1 MVLQEV
7 ITGQVWRLGDHV
19 NTDIL
24 HPPSYFS
31 LDEGRMKEG
40 LQAGMERLGT
50 DLQRRYAGDGLVI
63 VAGENMGCGS
73 SRETSVRALCIG
85 GVKAVVAG
93 SFARIFYRNLANLG
107 IPPLECRGIQDW
119 VKDGDL
125 IRIAIKDG
133 FIELD
138 DARRFPTSPLDHHIE
153 RILECGGLIPYLR
166 RILDEI

>member
-1 MVLQEV
+1 MGLQEV
-7 ITGQVWRLGDHV
+7 ITGRVWRLGDHV
-19 NTDIL
+19 NTDLL

-31 LDEGRMKEG
+31 LDQGRMKEG

-50 DLQRRYAGDGLVI
+50 DLQRRFIDDGLVI

-73 SRETSVRALCIG
+73 SRETSVRALCIA
-85 GVKAVVAG
+85 GVKAVVAS

-125 IRIAIKDG
+125 IRISIKDG
-133 FIELD
+133 FIEVD
-138 DARRFPTSPLDHHIE
+138 DARRFPISPLDHHIE
-153 RILECGGLIPYLR
+153 RILECGGLVPYLR

>member
-1 MVLQEV
+1 MGLQEV
-7 ITGQVWRLGDHV
+7 ITGRVWRLGDHV

-31 LDEGRMKEG
+31 LDGSKVEEG
-40 LQAGMERLGT
+40 LREGMQRLGA
-50 DLQRRYAGDGLVI
+50 DLRGEYAGDGLVI

-85 GVKAVVAG
+85 GVKAVVAS

-125 IRIAIKDG
+125 IRISIKDG

-138 DARRFPTSPLDHHIE
+138 DARRFPISPLDHHIE
-153 RILECGGLIPYLR
+153 RILECGGLVPYLR
-166 RILDEI
+166 RILDEL

>member
-1 MVLQEV
+1 MGLQEV
-7 ITGQVWRLGDHV
+7 ITGRVWRLGDNV

-31 LDEGRMKEG
+31 LDGSKVEEG
-40 LQAGMERLGT
+40 LREGMQRLGA
-50 DLQRRYAGDGLVI
+50 DFRGEYSGDGLVI

-73 SRETSVRALCIG
+73 SRETSVRALCIA
-85 GVKAVVAG
+85 GVKAVVAS

-107 IPPLECRGIQDW
+107 IPPLECRAIQDR

-125 IRIAIKDG
+125 IRISIKDG
-133 FIELD
+133 FIALD
-138 DARRFPTSPLDHHIE
+138 DTRHFPLSPLDHHIE
-153 RILECGGLIPYLR
+153 RILECGGLVPYLR